1 MHRAAHVKMIRAR
14 LPGGRGDLI
23 RDCYGPIW
31 VRSEARAL
39 VQSIV
44 NFAKMFLESRYDMLS
59 ETDFCIRKQEECE
72 KNSLHYDKE
81 DTCLEFEANAPNSRH
96 RMPLE
101 VVDKSVTIFV

>member
-1 MHRAAHVKMIRAR
+1 MLVK
-14 LPGGRGDLI
+14 
-23 RDCYGPIW
+23 
-31 VRSEARAL
+31 
-39 VQSIV
+39 SIV

-59 ETDFCIRKQEECE
+59 ETDFCSRKKEECE
-72 KNSLHYDKE
+72 NNSLPYDKE